1 MRIKINETNAPKIEE
16 ALDAVNGKA
25 AAHTITSY
33 TEVAKIAEAF
43 EADLEKRGVAKSRQR
58 GAVFEYVPDGKALP
72 NAYKSSAITT
82 KVVIERGPTGSFL
95 IGVEREN
102 KYPGSSGTDV
112 ANVNEEQADLI
123 RAKALKGISVSDDPM
138 KAAVAERKRKL
149 ETERLIAA
157 NREKNARRA
166 KIWDEERRAAEVAA
180 EQA

>member
-95 IGVEREN
+95 IGVERDRLF
-102 KYPGSSGTDV
+102 PGSPGTDV
-112 ANVNEEQADLI
+112 AHITEEQADLI
-123 RAKALKGISVSDDPM
+123 RAKAFKGLRVTSPE
-138 KAAVAERKRKL
+138 AA
-149 ETERLIAA
+149 AA
-157 NREKNARRA
+157 
-166 KIWDEERRAAEVAA
+166 
-180 EQA
+180 